1 MMKKITLKLNKNGD
15 NYIGEHKDYMPHG
28 QGTYTYPDGAV
39 YVGEFKDG
47 FMHGQGTF
55 IYVDGTTEFCEI

>member
-1 MMKKITLKLNKNGD
+1 
-15 NYIGEHKDYMPHG
+15 MPHG